1 MRGLVLQ
8 GGGARGA
15 FQMGAWKAFRELGI
29 EFDVITGTSIGSMNG
44 ALMVQGDYDKCYD
57 IWYNLTPNTLMEGDI
72 DTYNDLINTNI
83 DFKDP
88 KKYFDYFKKTIS
100 QGGLDI
106 DPLIELINDVADEE
120 KIRNA
125 KTAFGLVTISLT
137 DKEIQELFIE
147 DIPKGRLKDYLL
159 ASAFWPI
166 FKPVDLH
173 GKKFLDGGAYDNLP
187 INLLMKKPVTEIVTI
202 ELSYFNIKPLFKG
215 KNIKMKRIIPSGDLG
230 KRFNFSN
237 EQARRS
243 LEMGYLDTLK
253 VYDAIGGF
261 KYYLDNIP
269 SDDEVEELVN
279 HISGE
284 DIASLADFLGERST
298 GKRVLYE
305 RIIPEIARVADA
317 DAEDG
322 YADIYVKALEMV
334 AKKNKVERIKRYDFV
349 DFSKAVV
356 ASIEPETGKDDFA
369 DILKM
374 TGLGKYFYGDQ
385 LINEFLLIMDRVS
398 NK

>member
-8 GGGARGA
+8 GGGSRGA

-44 ALMVQGDYDKCYD
+44 ALMAQDDYDKCYD

-72 DTYNDLINTNI
+72 DTYNDLITTNI

-106 DPLIELINDVADEE
+106 DPLIELINEVADEE
-120 KIRNA
+120 KIRKS
-125 KTAFGLVTISLT
+125 KTDFGLVTISIT
-137 DKEIQELFIE
+137 DREIQELFID
-147 DIPKGRLKDYLL
+147 DIPEGMLKDYLL

-202 ELSYFNIKPLFKG
+202 ELAYFNIKPLFKG
-215 KNIKMKRIIPSGDLG
+215 RDIKMKRIIPSGDLG
-230 KRFNFSN
+230 KRFDFSN
-237 EQARRS
+237 EKSRR
-243 LEMGYLDTLK
+243 LIDMGYLDTLK

-261 KYYLDNIP
+261 KYYLDNVP
-269 SDDEVEELVN
+269 SDDQVEELVN
-279 HISGE
+279 NISDE
-284 DIASLADFLGERST
+284 DIASLADLLGERAG

-317 DAEDG
+317 DSEDG
-322 YADIYVKALEMV
+322 YADIYIKSLEMV
-334 AKKNKVERIKRYDFV
+334 AKKNKIERVKRYDFH
-349 DFSKAVV
+349 DFSSVV
-356 ASIEPETGKDDFA
+356 ANSIEPEKEKDEFA
-369 DILKM
+369 DLIKM
-374 TGLGKYFYGDQ
+374 TGLAKYVYGSQ
-385 LINEFLLIMDRVS
+385 LIDEFVIIMD
-398 NK
+398 KLAKK